1 MHVKMKKQVSKK
13 TIKPTYVVDITK
25 CEDLYDTALAFA
37 VAKQK
42 AGQPLSDENLDII
55 ITKAVD
61 DFAETL
67 SWLGFI
73 DKKNHFIESMPQM
86 ICVCEK
92 KKLPWYKRLWN
103 KLKHPFAR

>member
-73 DKKNHFIESMPQM
+73 DSMKWFFLSMKPSQLSVSAKSSTAFVM
-86 ICVCEK
+86 MMSRFSSE
-92 KKLPWYKRLWN
+92 RG
-103 KLKHPFAR
+103 